1 MSSINGLEEPDYTLP
16 DGGYLI
22 DADTYAMPDGKHVR
36 IQGINAYETQKIGD
50 SVAGVKAAQVGAD
63 TQRLLTHKIIQDK
76 GFNVPVLTGAKDK
89 YGREIGDLANAEG
102 YRLSDYML
110 RNGLVDTLM
119 PTQAQVETRDW
130 GNLERAVAKAN
141 SDMPTQG
148 QVMYDL
154 LLGETGDIPLVAK
167 GFTTTAKQYGA
178 SLDENGKSQYFTGPG
193 AIMEGEDYKG
203 YARSNLSTGF
213 ESGLTQMKQGAW
225 STLKMIG
232 DIADSKSL
240 QDLADRNIN
249 AYQSHLEDLPYLRS
263 GEAFGSDGKWK
274 LDSFMEATDYLVGTA
289 AASAPQMI
297 ASIGAVMAAPLTMGA
312 SLSLPAVIYTGTT
325 YNNQKEKN
333 PSLALA
339 SGIAQAALESLG
351 VGGVIGNIF
360 RREGREAVVAQ
371 LVKKGYTKEA
381 AEQAIIE
388 STKKAVKDVT
398 MAQELLAAQ
407 HARKVGVA
415 TLEGMASEAPT
426 EMAQEYAQFV
436 GETGTFSPDTPE
448 GMIQLHNRMLNAG
461 VGGLALGGAFG
472 GGGRLASNI
481 VTKAPDGPKVGTVEE
496 LRTLLLASPLKS
508 VPNAEEVGA
517 DASTQYEQASLDKL
531 AMGEINRKAA
541 MGFGDK
547 ASDWAKNS
555 GVGSLFQKWST
566 SIMKGVDAAGV
577 YTGALSTLLG
587 SSRALNG
594 GSVEESQRDITA
606 TIGSK
611 FAPLHDLLSRFGMKK
626 EAELVSFLGTDASK
640 SLLSSISTRMETT
653 GDTNI
658 DDLLSEPNKKHG
670 PALVHL
676 VSKIKDTIKEY
687 NRVTKSSMSM
697 EEFLNN
703 HSLNKDRV
711 SRDRGTFVQMLQSE
725 VGLTPEQ
732 ANEAYLS
739 ILDNPHVNSMD
750 DLFDPFV
757 NMSNPLTNLKADPR
771 KRLNMPDTKA
781 KFIKYM
787 NTDVLSNANSLAAK
801 GGAVYVHKF
810 LIGQDGKNLAAIL
823 QAAVSEKEIT
833 EEKAS
838 MIALQLKDWLDMR
851 AGKYHRIEN
860 PYVKGALGLVNFL
873 STVSS
878 LPLAAIS
885 STVEFAQVYRHLN
898 TAQSLKAT
906 KSLLKGA
913 GHELGKIMEFMGKEG
928 HPTDYE
934 NALYKAGMLHEGG
947 VGRRNDVMVNY
958 FNKWTEGFFKMTG
971 LTSVTNITRY
981 AKLSIASDAM
991 NNWLSVVRREL
1002 GEPEQSEKAKSARE
1016 NLQRIGVDV
1025 DFCVNVNGQM
1035 TPEMQQ
1041 RFSDEMTRGA
1051 HSFVAEAVIHP
1062 TKMNR
1067 PKFYS
1072 DPYLQLFTQFQG
1084 YVSAFTAN
1092 VLPLLLKD
1100 LNKRGSA
1107 EQVNAAAA
1115 IAMMFA
1121 LAYLAGYVK
1130 DMIKYGESPPEWL
1143 KKDKEFQRYIG
1154 QVGILGT
1161 GQRIWDSLSPIL
1173 EDNQRRSVMGQA
1185 IASIT
1190 DQSPALTYI
1199 KKLDD
1204 AISAPDNSQI
1214 KKSARLLPFFGTS
1227 PQFAAELQKV
1237 LGD

>member
-1 MSSINGLEEPDYTLP
+1 MSSINGLEEPDFTLP
-16 DGGYLI
+16 DGGYLV
-22 DADTYAMPDGKHVR
+22 DADTYATPDGTRVR

-50 SVAGVKAAQVGAD
+50 SVSGVKSAQVGAD
-63 TQRLLTHKIIQDK
+63 TQRLLVHKVIQDK
-76 GFNVPVLTGAKDK
+76 GFNIPVLSGAQDK
-89 YGREIGDLANAEG
+89 YKRQIGDLANAEG
-102 YRLSDYML
+102 ARLSDYLL

-130 GNLERAVAKAN
+130 GNLERAIAKGKGDPPNEGQAMYN
-141 SDMPTQG
+141 LLMGETQG
-148 QVMYDL
+148 TQ
-154 LLGETGDIPLVAK
+154 LVAK

-178 SLDENGKSQYFTGPG
+178 SLDENGKSEYFTGPG
-193 AIMEGEDYKG
+193 AVMEGETYKG
-203 YARSNLSTGF
+203 YARSNFATGF
-213 ESGLTQMKQGAW
+213 ESGMTSMKQGAW
-225 STLKMIG
+225 GTLKMLG
-232 DIADSKSL
+232 DITDSKGL
-240 QDLADRNIN
+240 QDVADRNIN
-249 AYQSHLEDLPYLRS
+249 AYQAHLENLPYLRS

-274 LDSFMEATDYLVGTA
+274 LHSFMDATDYLVGTA

-297 ASIGAVMAAPLTMGA
+297 ASIGAVIAAPMTMGA

-333 PSLALA
+333 PGLALA
-339 SGIAQAALESLG
+339 SGVTQATLESLG
-351 VGGVIGNIF
+351 AGGLIANIF
-360 RREGREAVVAQ
+360 RREGQEVVVKH
-371 LVKKGYTKEA
+371 LMKKGYTQEA

-388 STKKAVKDVT
+388 STKKAVKDVV
-398 MAQELLAAQ
+398 MAQELVAQQ
-407 HARKVGVA
+407 HARKIGIAALEGVA
-415 TLEGMASEAPT
+415 SETPT
-426 EMAQEYAQFV
+426 EVAQEYAQFV
-436 GETGTFSPDTPE
+436 GETGNFSPDTPE
-448 GMIQLHNRMLNAG
+448 GQIQFHNRLLNAG
-461 VGGLALGGAFG
+461 VGGFALGGAFG
-472 GGGRLASNI
+472 AAGRLGANV
-481 VTKAPDGPKVGTVEE
+481 VTKAPTMDDHQSVTE
-496 LRTLLLASPLKS
+496 LRTALLSSRLQS
-508 VPNAEEVGA
+508 VPNAEDVGA
-517 DASTQYEQASLDKL
+517 AAATDHSDASLDSL
-531 AMGEINRKAA
+531 AIGEINRKAA

-547 ASDWAKNS
+547 AADWAKNS
-555 GVGSLFQKWST
+555 GVGSMFQKWST
-566 SIMKGVDAAGV
+566 SIMKGVDTAGV
-577 YTGALSTLLG
+577 YTGALSTMLG
-587 SSRALNG
+587 STRALNG
-594 GSVEESQRDITA
+594 GSVEESQRDVTA

-611 FAPLHDLLSRFGMKK
+611 FVPVHELLSRFGMKK
-626 EAELVSFLGTDASK
+626 EAELVSFLSTDTSK
-640 SLLSSISTRMETT
+640 SLLESIAIRMEAT
-653 GDTNI
+653 GDTKI
-658 DDLLSEPNKKHG
+658 DDLLSEKNKQYG

-676 VSKIKDTIKEY
+676 TSKINDTLKEY

-697 EEFLNN
+697 GEFLNN
-703 HSLNKDRV
+703 HSLNKDRI
-711 SRDRGTFVQMLQSE
+711 SRSRGDFVNLMQSE
-725 VGLTPEQ
+725 MGLTPEQ

-739 ILDNPHVNSMD
+739 ILDNQHVNSME

-771 KRLNMPDTKA
+771 KRLNLPDVKA
-781 KFIKYM
+781 RFVKYM

-810 LIGQDGKNLAAIL
+810 LIGQDGKNLAAL
-823 QAAVSEKEIT
+823 LRAAVAEGEIP
-833 EEKAS
+833 EERAS
-838 MIALQLKDWLDMR
+838 MIAAQLKDWLDMR

-860 PYVKGALGLVNFL
+860 PYIKGALGLVNFL

-928 HPTDYE
+928 HPSDYE

-991 NNWLSVVRREL
+991 NNWLSTVRREL
-1002 GEPEQSEKAKSARE
+1002 NEHVQSEQAQSARE
-1016 NLQRIGVDV
+1016 NLQRIGVNV
-1025 DFCVNVNGQM
+1025 DFCAGIQGEI
-1035 TPEMQQ
+1035 TPEKQQ
-1041 RFSDEMTRGA
+1041 QFYDEMTRGA

-1107 EQVNAAAA
+1107 EQVNAAAT

-1121 LAYLAGYVK
+1121 LAYLAGFLK

-1199 KKLDD
+1199 KKLDE